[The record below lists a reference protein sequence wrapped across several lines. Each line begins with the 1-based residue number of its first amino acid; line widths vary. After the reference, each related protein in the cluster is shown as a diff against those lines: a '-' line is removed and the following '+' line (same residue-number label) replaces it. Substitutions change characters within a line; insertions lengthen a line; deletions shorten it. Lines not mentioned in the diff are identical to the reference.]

1 MKAQQLSLFDNSN
14 SKALQAGGIVAAI
27 KAAMAGAAKQSAF
40 SREQVVDRMND
51 IAVTA
56 GMRMTKGRSRTISL
70 DTLEK
75 WLSTEERE
83 HVPSLIALHIFCL
96 ALNDTAP
103 FHTWLA
109 TFGCDVM
116 TPEDRRLRDYGR
128 ACIEDKARAKRK
140 RKLEEKLLEGLR

>member
-1 MKAQQLSLFDNSN
+1 
-14 SKALQAGGIVAAI
+14 
-27 KAAMAGAAKQSAF
+27 
-40 SREQVVDRMND
+40 
-51 IAVTA
+51 
-56 GMRMTKGRSRTISL
+56 MRMTKGRSRTISL

-103 FHTWLA
+103 FQTWLTA
-109 TFGCDVM
+109 FGCDVM
-116 TPEDRRLRDYGR
+116 TPEDRRLRDYGS